1 MMSKQNNPLPN
12 PVYIVAAKRTP
23 VSSFLGKLSKHSAT
37 DLGSIAIRAALESI
51 NLDPKE
57 VNEVI
62 LGNVISAGLGQA
74 PARQAAIKAGLPIN
88 VTCTTINKVCA
99 SGMKSIIFAAQSITL
114 GQSDVVVAGGFESM
128 SNGPFYVMNV
138 RQRLM

>member
-1 MMSKQNNPLPN
+1 MNSKYSNPLPN

-23 VSSFLGKLSKHSAT
+23 VTSYLGKFSKLSAT
-37 DLGSIAIRAALESI
+37 DLGGIAIKAALESI
-51 NLDPKE
+51 KLDPKE
-57 VNEVI
+57 VEEVI
-62 LGNVISAGLGQA
+62 MGNVVSAGLGQA

-114 GQSDVVVAGGFESM
+114 GQTMLLLLVALRACRM
-128 SNGPFYVMNV
+128 DPFT
-138 RQRLM
+138 

>member
-1 MMSKQNNPLPN
+1 MQPKHSNPLPN

-23 VSSFLGKLSKHSAT
+23 IASFLGKLSKLSAT
-37 DLGSIAIRAALESI
+37 DLGGIAIKGALESI
-51 NLDPKE
+51 KLDPKE
-57 VNEVI
+57 VDEVI
-62 LGNVISAGLGQA
+62 LGNVVSAGLGQA
-74 PARQAAIKAGLPIN
+74 PARQAAIKAGLPIS

-128 SNGPFYVMNV
+128 SNGPFYVTNV
-138 RQRLM
+138 HPI